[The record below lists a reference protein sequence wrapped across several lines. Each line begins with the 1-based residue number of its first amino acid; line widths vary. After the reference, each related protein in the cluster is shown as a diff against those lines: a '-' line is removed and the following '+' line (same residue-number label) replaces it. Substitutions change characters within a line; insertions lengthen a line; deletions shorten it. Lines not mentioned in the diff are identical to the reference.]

1 MLYYH
6 IQLYYTISYYIL
18 YYKSSFQI
26 ISKAN
31 HLGPSRGHAWSNAT
45 QLDVPDFYRF
55 LLCPKRLGDKTICT
69 LLFCPWGYRFTWS
82 SLPKEKIREGV
93 QFNCTTYEGILDNIG
108 IEVQNVH
115 HQLHAR
121 QKENRIRTQKTAATS
136 APRRSLFP
144 GGSGYSLL
152 SATDLGLFKLNLNS
166 SPLAVTGWTVAPL
179 QKHWKFVKVRKGFWI
194 WS

>member
-136 APRRSLFP
+136 APRRSLFQAAAATVCCRRQISASSNWTWTARHWQWQVERLP
-144 GGSGYSLL
+144 HCKSIGSS
-152 SATDLGLFKLNLNS
+152 
-166 SPLAVTGWTVAPL
+166 
-179 QKHWKFVKVRKGFWI
+179 
-194 WS
+194 

>member
-1 MLYYH
+1 MLYYILLYYTKITLYYIMLYYH

-31 HLGPSRGHAWSNAT
+31 RLGPSHGHAWSNVT
-45 QLDVPDFYRF
+45 QLDVPHFYRF

-69 LLFCPWGYRFTWS
+69 LLFWQPMLLKAKALNAFAATQQYTKCVQEPCPWGYRFTWS

-115 HQLHAR
+115 QLH
-121 QKENRIRTQKTAATS
+121 TCKTE
-136 APRRSLFP
+136 
-144 GGSGYSLL
+144 
-152 SATDLGLFKLNLNS
+152 
-166 SPLAVTGWTVAPL
+166 
-179 QKHWKFVKVRKGFWI
+179 RK
-194 WS
+194 